1 MAEQVESVGRT
12 ELNRPAEKTV
22 RAEVELTEVAE
33 PVEQKPMKMA
43 ERGESVELAG
53 VIGSVEFVRLAQ
65 PAPQVHSA
73 ASAQSVELA
82 RYHHFHP

>member
-12 ELNRPAEKTV
+12 ELNRPAEKPV

-33 PVEQKPMKMA
+33 PVEQKPMKTVG
-43 ERGESVELAG
+43 RGGPVELVG
-53 VIGSVEFVRLAQ
+53 VIGSVEFVRPSQ

>member
-1 MAEQVESVGRT
+1 MAEQVEPAGRT
-12 ELNRPAEKTV
+12 ELNQPAEKTV

-33 PVEQKPMKMA
+33 PVEQKLMKMA
-43 ERGESVELAG
+43 ERGGPVELVG
-53 VIGSVEFVRLAQ
+53 VIGPVEFVRPSQ
-65 PAPQVHSA
+65 PAPQIHSA

>member
-33 PVEQKPMKMA
+33 PVGQKLMKTVG
-43 ERGESVELAG
+43 RGGPVELVG
-53 VIGSVEFVRLAQ
+53 VIEPVGFVRLAR
-65 PAPQVHSA
+65 PAPLIHSA